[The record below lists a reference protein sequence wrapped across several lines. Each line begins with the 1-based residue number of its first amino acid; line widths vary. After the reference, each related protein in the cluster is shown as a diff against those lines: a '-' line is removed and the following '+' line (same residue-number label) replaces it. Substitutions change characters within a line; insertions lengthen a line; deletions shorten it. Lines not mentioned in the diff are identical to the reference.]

1 MMLPAPA
8 EWPHID
14 EFCAPST
21 YRAVSNLEKGK
32 VCHMPTYRAFL
43 HELMASFVP
52 SDNDMVNMIHR
63 LGVHQMLHPNNVQ
76 GLLA

>member
-52 SDNDMVNMIHR
+52 SDNDMVKNASVQLR
-63 LGVHQMLHPNNVQ
+63 LRRRISE
-76 GLLA
+76 A